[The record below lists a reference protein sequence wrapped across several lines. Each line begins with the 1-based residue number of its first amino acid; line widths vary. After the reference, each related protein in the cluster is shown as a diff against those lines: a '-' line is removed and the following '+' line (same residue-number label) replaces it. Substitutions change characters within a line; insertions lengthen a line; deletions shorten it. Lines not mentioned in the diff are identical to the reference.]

1 MSSIIKASLAVM
13 LSAVI
18 IVSSLCGCDGAK
30 VPINADATPSASA
43 EMEMSTKAPV
53 QEHTALP
60 TEAPTAEPTDT
71 PTEAPTP
78 EPTLKPI
85 EEFPLPDD
93 PEVLGDCIKDAE
105 VLLYIPFGESEEC
118 AGYNHAIENE
128 DEFDHFPQA
137 FYISGETVYLLDS
150 VNGRVIVSEN
160 GNKRYITIPNDNGYA
175 QLGSICVI
183 GETMYICPVDIY
195 WDCIRAFDLDGN
207 ELESIPLPEQEIKV
221 PMVAYLTEH
230 DGCLAF
236 VDHSLTLWV
245 LKDGEFV
252 ETSKCSVEK
261 ILDPEMNITT
271 EDGSISIYTGDN
283 THPGLRRLIGDRAYV
298 FVIEYVPGTYDPVV
312 WEQSY
317 RVYYSDGSLAGSTLV
332 DCRSVV
338 GYPRCDML
346 INSDGDLYIMC
357 CMQDGVYITK
367 PHLRMEY
374 VSHLDAII
382 DANND

>member
-1 MSSIIKASLAVM
+1 MRGITKANIAIM
-13 LSAVI
+13 LSAII
-18 IVSSLCGCDGAK
+18 IVSSLCGCAGAK
-30 VPINADATPSASA
+30 VPINANATPSASA
-43 EMEMSTKAPV
+43 GMEISTGAPAQV
-53 QEHTALP
+53 HTELP
-60 TEAPTAEPTDT
+60 TEAPTAEPTPE
-71 PTEAPTP
+71 PTETPIP
-78 EPTLKPI
+78 EPTLRPI

-93 PEVLGDCIKDAE
+93 PEAIGDCIKDAE
-105 VLLYIPFGESEEC
+105 VLLYIPFGESEDC

-183 GETMYICPVDIY
+183 GETMYICPVEIY

-221 PMVAYLTEH
+221 SMVAYLTEH

-252 ETSKCSVEK
+252 EISKCSVEK

-271 EDGSISIYTGDN
+271 ENGSISFNTGEN
-283 THPGLRRLIGDRAYV
+283 THPGLRRLMGDRAYV
-298 FVIEYVPGTYDPVV
+298 YVIEYVPGTYDPVV
-312 WEQSY
+312 WEMSY

-332 DCRSVV
+332 DYRNVV
-338 GYPRCDML
+338 GYPNCDMF
-346 INSDGDLYIMC
+346 INSEGELYIMC

-367 PHLRMEY
+367 PHLRTEY
-374 VSHLDAII
+374 VSHLDEII
-382 DANND
+382 EADND

>member
-1 MSSIIKASLAVM
+1 MKKYLAIILAAALLLSLA
-13 LSAVI
+13 A
-18 IVSSLCGCDGAK
+18 CTQGEK
-30 VPINADATPSASA
+30 PATGTPTDEPA
-43 EMEMSTKAPV
+43 
-53 QEHTALP
+53 P
-60 TEAPTAEPTDT
+60 TEQVTPEPTEVQTEALTEVPTEVPTPEPTAT
-71 PTEAPTP
+71 PTP

-93 PEVLGDCIKDAE
+93 PDAIGDCIKDAE

-183 GETMYICPVDIY
+183 GETMYICPVEIY

-207 ELESIPLPEQEIKV
+207 ELESIPLPESVYDIG
-221 PMVAYLTEH
+221 VAYLTEQ

-236 VDHSLTLWV
+236 ADHMLTLWV

-252 ETSKCSVEK
+252 ETSKCGVEK

-283 THPGLRRLIGDRAYV
+283 THPGLRRLMGDRAYV
-298 FVIEYVPGTYDPVV
+298 YVIEYVPGTYDPVV

-338 GYPRCDML
+338 GYPGCDMF
-346 INSDGDLYIMC
+346 INSEGDLYIMC

-367 PHLRMEY
+367 PHLRTEY